1 MYVCIN
7 AGHDRLFDSGA
18 VGLNGLREADVTYD
32 AMLLVAQYLENAGI
46 ATLTVQADDLEY
58 VCRVANSENVDLFI
72 SLHCNAAENR
82 QARGFEVWTSR
93 GETKADLLAT
103 EVINCVEEVFP
114 DLYIRKDYSDGD
126 PDKEAGFYV
135 LNRTE
140 APAILIEMA
149 FISNPEEE
157 ELLSN
162 YWFISS
168 MAKEIARGIVNY
180 LNNL

>member
-32 AMLLVAQYLENAGI
+32 AMLLVAQYLENAGAAI
-46 ATLTVQADDLEY
+46 LTVQADDLEY
-58 VCRVANSENVDLFI
+58 VCSVANSENVDLFI
-72 SLHCNAAENR
+72 SLHCNAAESR
-82 QARGFEVWTSR
+82 QAHGFEVWTSR

-103 EVINCVEEVFP
+103 EVINCVEEAFP

-168 MAKEIARGIVNY
+168 MAKEIARGVVNY